1 MNRREFT
8 GLLPVL
14 AATAAVGSTASAQ
27 QTAANLPAGADAP
40 VASGVFD
47 AFNPPEHFEGRS
59 AHSFVRGMLPTGIGF
74 EMHVSYLA
82 PHAEHEPEEKHPH
95 SEIWLMRQ
103 GTVEIHLNGQ
113 AHVLK
118 PGDTAIAV
126 AGTLH
131 YVKNIGEGVA
141 SYFVVKAGNGPLGR

>member
-1 MNRREFT
+1 MNRREFN
-8 GLLPVL
+8 GLLPAL
-14 AATAAVGSTASAQ
+14 AAAAALPTPASAQ
-27 QTAANLPAGADAP
+27 QTAPDQPSGAGTP

-47 AFNPPEHFEGRS
+47 AFNPPEHFTGRS

-113 AHVLK
+113 THVLNV
-118 PGDTAIAV
+118 GDTAIAV